1 MLSKGMTPLKANRS
15 KELFDIEKILKI
27 LPHRYP
33 FLLVDKVIEIEKGKS
48 IVALKNVTYNEP
60 FFQGHFPNLKVMPGV
75 LVMEAIAQAGGI
87 LLYYSIPDPEDKFVF
102 LSKIDKAK
110 FRKPIVPGD
119 QIRIEVNVLKL
130 KNKICQIRGKALV
143 EGEVAA
149 EGEILAA
156 VLDKEDLHE

>member
-1 MLSKGMTPLKANRS
+1 
-15 KELFDIEKILKI
+15 LFDIEKILNI

-33 FLLVDKVIEIEKGKS
+33 FLLVDKVIEIQKGKS
-48 IVALKNVTYNEP
+48 IIALKNVTYNEP

-75 LVMEAIAQAGGI
+75 LVIEAIAQAGGI
-87 LLYYSIPDPEDKFVF
+87 LLYYSIPEPENKLVF

-119 QIRIEVNVLKL
+119 QIRIEVDMLKL
-130 KNKICQIRGKALV
+130 KNRICQIRGKAKV

-156 VLDKEDLHE
+156 VLDVEDLNE

>member
-1 MLSKGMTPLKANRS
+1 MTPLKANRS

-33 FLLVDKVIEIEKGKS
+33 FLLVDKVIEIEKRKS

-60 FFQGHFPNLKVMPGV
+60 FFQGHFPDLKVMPGV

-156 VLDKEDLHE
+156 VLDKEGLHE

>member
-1 MLSKGMTPLKANRS
+1 M
-15 KELFDIEKILKI
+15 FDIEKILNI

-33 FLLVDKVIEIEKGKS
+33 FLLVDKVIEIKKGRS
-48 IVALKNVTYNEP
+48 IIALKNVTYNEP
-60 FFQGHFPNLKVMPGV
+60 FFQGHFPDLKVMPGV

-87 LLYYSIPDPEDKFVF
+87 LLYYSIPDPENKFVF

-119 QIRIEVNVLKL
+119 QIRIEVDMLKL
-130 KNKICQIRGKALV
+130 KNRICQIRGKAMV

-156 VLDKEDLHE
+156 VLDVGDLNE

>member
-1 MLSKGMTPLKANRS
+1 MMPLKADRTE
-15 KELFDIEKILKI
+15 ELFDIEKILKI

-33 FLLVDKVIEIEKGKS
+33 FLLVDKVLEMEKGKS

-75 LVMEAIAQAGGI
+75 LLIEAIAQAGGV
-87 LLYYSIPDPEDKFVF
+87 LLYNSIPDPENKFVF

-110 FRKPIVPGD
+110 FRRPVVPGD
-119 QIRIEVNVLKL
+119 QIRIEVDLLKL

-143 EGEVAA
+143 EKEVAA

-156 VLDKEDLHE
+156 VMDIGDLND

>member
-1 MLSKGMTPLKANRS
+1 
-15 KELFDIEKILKI
+15 LFDIEKILNI

-33 FLLVDKVIEIEKGKS
+33 FLLVDKVIEIQKGKS
-48 IVALKNVTYNEP
+48 IIALKNVTYNEP
-60 FFQGHFPNLKVMPGV
+60 FFQGHFPDLKVMPGV

-87 LLYYSIPDPEDKFVF
+87 LLHYSIPEPENKFVF

-119 QIRIEVNVLKL
+119 QIRIEVDILKL
-130 KNKICQIRGKALV
+130 KNRICQIRGKAMI

-149 EGEILAA
+149 EGEILAT
-156 VLDKEDLHE
+156 VRDVEDLDG

>member
-1 MLSKGMTPLKANRS
+1 
-15 KELFDIEKILKI
+15 LFDIEKILKI

-33 FLLVDKVIEIEKGKS
+33 FLLVDKVIQIQKGKS
-48 IVALKNVTYNEP
+48 IIALKNVTYNEP
-60 FFQGHFPNLKVMPGV
+60 FFQGHFPDLKVMPGV

-87 LLYYSIPDPEDKFVF
+87 LLHYSIPEPENKFVF

-119 QIRIEVNVLKL
+119 QIRIEVDILKL
-130 KNKICQIRGKALV
+130 KNRICQIRGKAMI

-156 VLDKEDLHE
+156 VRDVEDLSE